1 MGENLP
7 QTPEEERRK
16 NTERK
21 IKGGCASGGKDSL
34 NTREGK
40 RKNLYAILIKKRNY
54 ETAPHSSQEKVLAGK
69 VAGCVMR
76 GGFFHCDP
84 KTKKVPLLQ
93 VFASCKNDLGVRGER
108 PAQVVEPEQEVSSCT
123 LFQKTEG
130 PFVSVLAVPA
140 EHDGDIGELDGEFR
154 QDIGDIAG
162 G

>member
-34 NTREGK
+34 NPREGK

-123 LFQKTEG
+123 LFKKRKVHSLACLRFPQNTMG
-130 PFVSVLAVPA
+130 ISGNWMVSSARISA
-140 EHDGDIGELDGEFR
+140 I
-154 QDIGDIAG
+154 
-162 G
+162 